1 VKKNFQAMAILSFV
15 SAGLMIVF
23 SLLLGVMFR
32 SQRVNFWYD
41 SSFFLLEPL
50 IIISAIFSLIS
61 MLASIALFT
70 YIGIKLI
77 SGRRIKIE
85 FIYLA
90 VALSFVPEVLLTV
103 LTLLFYGVFD
113 AFWVFIEQ
121 LTGYSFYGISLA
133 GWIVNI
139 FAGLVSHA
147 VAIVLL
153 VLTIKNR
160 YLLNTLPVGPTQAIA
175 SKVINKAQSL
185 YRECPF
191 CAETV
196 LVKANLCKHCKSK
209 I

>member
-1 VKKNFQAMAILSFV
+1 MAILSFV
-15 SAGLMIVF
+15 SAGLMIIF
-23 SLLLGVMFR
+23 SLLLGVFR
-32 SQRVNFWYD
+32 SEPYYFWTE

-50 IIISAIFSLIS
+50 RIITAIFRLVS
-61 MLASIALFT
+61 MLASIALFI

>member
-1 VKKNFQAMAILSFV
+1 MKKNFQAMAILSFV

-23 SLLLGVMFR
+23 SLLLGVFR
-32 SQRVNFWYD
+32 SEPYYFWSE

-50 IIISAIFSLIS
+50 RIIAAIFRLVS
-61 MLASIALFT
+61 MLASIALFV

-77 SGRRIKIE
+77 SNRRIKIE

-121 LTGYSFYGISLA
+121 MTGYSFYGISLA

>member
-1 VKKNFQAMAILSFV
+1 MKKNFQAMAILSFI

-23 SLLLGVMFR
+23 TLLLGLFLG
-32 SQRVNFWYD
+32 QRFDFWYE
-41 SSFFLLEPL
+41 SSFFLLGPL
-50 IIISAIFSLIS
+50 VIISAIFSFIS
-61 MLASIALFT
+61 MLASVALFI

-90 VALSFVPEVLLTV
+90 VALSFVPEILITGLI
-103 LTLLFYGVFD
+103 LLFNGPVS

-121 LTGYSFYGISLA
+121 FIGYSYYGNYIYEL
-133 GWIVNI
+133 IVSV

-147 VAIVLL
+147 IAIVLL
-153 VLTIKNR
+153 VLTIKNK
-160 YLLNTLPVGPTQAIA
+160 YLLNTLPAGPTQAIA
-175 SKVINKAQSL
+175 SKVISKAQSL

>member
-15 SAGLMIVF
+15 SAGLMIIF
-23 SLLLGVMFR
+23 SLLLGVFR
-32 SQRVNFWYD
+32 SEPYYFWTE

-50 IIISAIFSLIS
+50 RIITAIFRLVS
-61 MLASIALFT
+61 MLASIALFI

>member
-1 VKKNFQAMAILSFV
+1 MAILSFV

-23 SLLLGVMFR
+23 SLLLGVFR
-32 SQRVNFWYD
+32 SEPYYFWTE

-50 IIISAIFSLIS
+50 RIITAIFRLVS
-61 MLASIALFT
+61 MLASIALFI

>member
-1 VKKNFQAMAILSFV
+1 MKKNFQAMAILSFV
-15 SAGLMIVF
+15 SAGLMIIF
-23 SLLLGVMFR
+23 SLLLGVFR
-32 SQRVNFWYD
+32 SEPYYFWTE

-50 IIISAIFSLIS
+50 RIITAIFRLVS
-61 MLASIALFT
+61 MLASIALFI

>member
-1 VKKNFQAMAILSFV
+1 MAILSFV

-23 SLLLGVMFR
+23 SLLLGVFR
-32 SQRVNFWYD
+32 SEPYYFWTE

-50 IIISAIFSLIS
+50 RIITAIFRLVS
-61 MLASIALFT
+61 MLASIALFV

>member
-1 VKKNFQAMAILSFV
+1 MAILSFV

-23 SLLLGVMFR
+23 SLLLGVFR
-32 SQRVNFWYD
+32 SEPYYFWTE

-50 IIISAIFSLIS
+50 RIITAIFRLVS
-61 MLASIALFT
+61 MLASIALFV

-90 VALSFVPEVLLTV
+90 VALSFVPEILITG
-103 LTLLFYGVFD
+103 LTLLFNGVFD

-133 GWIVNI
+133 SWIVNI

>member
-23 SLLLGVMFR
+23 SLLLGTFR
-32 SQRVNFWYD
+32 TRLYDYWWYES
-41 SSFFLLEPL
+41 SSFFQDAIT
-50 IIISAIFSLIS
+50 IIFGVFSTIS
-61 MLASIALFT
+61 MLASIALFI

-90 VALSFVPEVLLTV
+90 VALSFIPEILRTV
-103 LTLLFYGVFD
+103 LTLVFSD
-113 AFWVFIEQ
+113 IVDTFWVFIQ
-121 LTGYSFYGISLA
+121 QFIGYSYYGNYIYEL
-133 GWIVNI
+133 IVSV

>member
-23 SLLLGVMFR
+23 SLLLGVFR
-32 SQRVNFWYD
+32 TQPYYFWSE

-50 IIISAIFSLIS
+50 RIIAAIFSFVS
-61 MLASIALFT
+61 MLASIALFV

-90 VALSFVPEVLLTV
+90 VALSFVPEILITG
-103 LTLLFYGVFD
+103 LTLLFNGVFD

-133 GWIVNI
+133 SWIVNI

>member
-23 SLLLGVMFR
+23 SLLLGVFR
-32 SQRVNFWYD
+32 SEPYYFWTE

-50 IIISAIFSLIS
+50 RIITAIFRLVS
-61 MLASIALFT
+61 MLASIALFV

>member
-1 VKKNFQAMAILSFV
+1 MAILSFI

-23 SLLLGVMFR
+23 SLLLGVFR
-32 SQRVNFWYD
+32 SQRVDFWYE

-50 IIISAIFSLIS
+50 TVISAIFSFIS
-61 MLASIALFT
+61 MPASVALFIF
-70 YIGIKLI
+70 IGIKLI
-77 SGRRIKIE
+77 GGRRIKIE

-90 VALSFVPEVLLTV
+90 VALSFVPEILITG
-103 LTLLFYGVFD
+103 LTLLFNGPVS

-121 LTGYSFYGISLA
+121 FTGYSFYGISLF

-139 FAGLVSHA
+139 LAGLVSHA
-147 VAIVLL
+147 IAIVLL
-153 VLTIKNR
+153 VLTIKNK
-160 YLLNTLPVGPTQAIA
+160 YLLNTLPAGPTQAIA

>member
-23 SLLLGVMFR
+23 SLLLGVFR
-32 SQRVNFWYD
+32 SEPYYFWTE

-50 IIISAIFSLIS
+50 RIITAIFRLVS
-61 MLASIALFT
+61 MLASIALFI

>member
-23 SLLLGVMFR
+23 SLLLGVFR
-32 SQRVNFWYD
+32 TQPFYFWD
-41 SSFFLLEPL
+41 ESSFFLLEPL
-50 IIISAIFSLIS
+50 RIIAAIFSFVS
-61 MLASIALFT
+61 MLASIVLFV

-85 FIYLA
+85 FLYLA
-90 VALSFVPEVLLTV
+90 VALSFVPEILITG
-103 LTLLFYGVFD
+103 LTLLFNGVFD

>member
-1 VKKNFQAMAILSFV
+1 MAILSFV

-23 SLLLGVMFR
+23 SLLLGVFR
-32 SQRVNFWYD
+32 SEPYYFWTE

-50 IIISAIFSLIS
+50 RIITAIFRLVS
-61 MLASIALFT
+61 MLASIALFV

-160 YLLNTLPVGPTQAIA
+160 YLLNTLPAGPTQAIA

>member
-23 SLLLGVMFR
+23 SLLLGVFR
-32 SQRVNFWYD
+32 SEPYYFWSE

-50 IIISAIFSLIS
+50 RIIAAIFRLVS
-61 MLASIALFT
+61 MLASIALFV

-77 SGRRIKIE
+77 SNRRIKIE

-121 LTGYSFYGISLA
+121 MTGYSFYGISLA